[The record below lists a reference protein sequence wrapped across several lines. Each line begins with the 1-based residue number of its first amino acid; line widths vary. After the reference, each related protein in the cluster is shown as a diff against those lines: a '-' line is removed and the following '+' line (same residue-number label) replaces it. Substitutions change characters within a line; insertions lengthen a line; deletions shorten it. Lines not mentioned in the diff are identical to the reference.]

1 MQRLA
6 AVLLAALM
14 LVGNL
19 QLPAGAAS
27 EPLTMQSVSEPPQP
41 ADDTV
46 LLPAPATAAPWWERT
61 SRDSDRN
68 GIVDWLEEQTE
79 PTAVVFPIA
88 TNLASASWRRCC
100 WRVSSRACCSLT
112 QYYWEA

>member
-1 MQRLA
+1 MMQRLA

-27 EPLTMQSVSEPPQP
+27 EPLTMQSVSETPQP

-68 GIVDWLEEQTE
+68 G
-79 PTAVVFPIA
+79 
-88 TNLASASWRRCC
+88 
-100 WRVSSRACCSLT
+100 
-112 QYYWEA
+112 